1 MTITTN
7 ITGTLLLK
15 WLAAVCVLDSV
26 GAAPSPPPP
35 QYFLAD
41 GGESCTTACAHKD
54 SPSGSAQA
62 CNLGAITS
70 AASSVARCRDVV
82 SALGMSFTKS
92 GMYSD
97 DDAGCT
103 YHPGQTGWAQVMN
116 SGRDTGATPA
126 PTCDVVNAD
135 RSRRRVCACTPTGPS
150 PSPPTCDMDLF
161 EQPGALNHCACGE
174 DSAVFNIDKAR
185 MHLDDCCVVNM
196 YVSLTSAGAAATGK
210 ATCPVASKCCI
221 SATDIPVVALGLA
234 ARQHAEMSFV
244 ASVESYVLPG
254 SRYDRWL
261 SIYR

>member
-1 MTITTN
+1 MTITTY
-7 ITGTLLLK
+7 ITGILLLK
-15 WLAAVCVLDSV
+15 WLAAVCVLLDGV

-35 QYFLAD
+35 
-41 GGESCTTACAHKD
+41 
-54 SPSGSAQA
+54 
-62 CNLGAITS
+62 
-70 AASSVARCRDVV
+70 
-82 SALGMSFTKS
+82 
-92 GMYSD
+92 
-97 DDAGCT
+97 
-103 YHPGQTGWAQVMN
+103 
-116 SGRDTGATPA
+116 
-126 PTCDVVNAD
+126 TCDV
-135 RSRRRVCACTPTGPS
+135 
-150 PSPPTCDMDLF
+150 DLF